1 MPKFYVACGS
11 QNLVVASDSAEQAAF
26 RLVDEALAQHIWIYE
41 DTRLS
46 EQDRHDHLVL
56 EALLHLGTTIRVSE
70 RGSGRDEAGQ
80 FGVPELI
87 NQWHRLMTS
96 LARVLSDA
104 GLDSDRCLPT
114 VDIEIPSESKR
125 IPK

>member
-26 RLVDEALAQHIWIYE
+26 RLVDEALATHIWIYE
-41 DTRLS
+41 DTRLT

-70 RGSGRDEAGQ
+70 RGTGRDDAGQ
-80 FGVPELI
+80 FGMPELI

-96 LARVLSDA
+96 LSRVLSDA
-104 GLDSDRCLPT
+104 GLESDRCFPTFEIETQRDGKRLP
-114 VDIEIPSESKR
+114 K
-125 IPK
+125 